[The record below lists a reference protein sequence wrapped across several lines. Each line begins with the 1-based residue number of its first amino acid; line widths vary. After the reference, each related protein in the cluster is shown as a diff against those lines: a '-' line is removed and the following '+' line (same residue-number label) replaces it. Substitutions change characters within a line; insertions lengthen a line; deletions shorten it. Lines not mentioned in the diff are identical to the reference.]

1 MELCCEAVW
10 WSCVVELRSG
20 AVWSSG
26 GALVEMCGG
35 AVL

>member
-1 MELCCEAVW
+1 MKLCGALVELCG
-10 WSCVVELRSG
+10 G